1 LNTSVVSDEARDSI
15 RKHVLS
21 SLEYMG
27 NAQVMLTKQEAGKA
41 SEMLWGGVSQA
52 LEALAESRNMRLKE
66 HRSLRYFVGQLSRET
81 GDKSINN
88 AFYQAEILHNNFH
101 SVDMDVQSVA
111 ANVDTIRELI
121 SKLLSMIPPEL
132 TSQEDAQM

>member
-1 LNTSVVSDEARDSI
+1 LNTPVLSNEARDSI
-15 RKHVLS
+15 RKHVLA

-27 NAQVMLTKQEAGKA
+27 NAQIMLNKQEAGKA
-41 SEMLWGGVSQA
+41 SEMLWGSVSQA
-52 LEALAESRNMRLKE
+52 LEAVAESRNMRLKE
-66 HRSLRYFVGQLSRET
+66 HRSLRYFVAELSRET

-88 AFYQAEILHNNFH
+88 GFYQAEALHNNFH

-111 ANVDTIRELI
+111 TNVDSIRDLI

-132 TSQEDAQM
+132 TNQEDI